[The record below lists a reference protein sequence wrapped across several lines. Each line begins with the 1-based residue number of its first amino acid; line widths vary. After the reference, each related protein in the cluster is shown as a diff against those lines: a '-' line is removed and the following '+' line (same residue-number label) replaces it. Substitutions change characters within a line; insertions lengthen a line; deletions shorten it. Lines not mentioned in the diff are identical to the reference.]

1 MYNNGISA
9 GGFASILAFIPNP
22 IISTNE
28 AWFLSNTEKV
38 HALFHKINEIIDKVN
53 SHEELFAKL
62 KDILEKFDETVVDAV
77 KAYIQEMYDNGEL
90 GRYVEEAILNAVK
103 TNLIDGQPIKFKL
116 VEQRVYNRGDNH
128 IWGQSVT
135 LNYSVFQG
143 GVTIQKNGFI
153 YHVQALRSCSMN
165 TNSVSLRVYR
175 EGTSGAVATLDLTLD
190 HANGMTYNPD
200 NDNIYI
206 THLKK
211 YPGGVAATPY
221 NASLAN
227 QVTNFVTEINF
238 TALLNGNAVQGET
251 IISKDA
257 PQWFFDVAY
266 NNGVLYGVVAYDAS
280 KDGGGSSY
288 LRIYEYD
295 FKNNTAELYRD
306 YTAICPPNN
315 RSCFEVDDN
324 YFYFAHHSVRHSDI
338 VVFRKSKTI
347 PLSNARV
354 RVWALP
360 ANIDNKTQFG
370 EIESMT
376 VMANGNLWISTFS
389 KFNGEVAQY
398 NEGCFSR
405 TNIYTGV
412 DLTGNSSDTPAST
425 DTKGVVRFDVV
436 LGTTGNYADV
446 KPDGTA
452 SAPYRYLQMA
462 LNRIMVDDTI
472 KHAEILVKGD
482 MNYMAN
488 YYWGSTPIEIIGYGA
503 NGNDTRTPSSR
514 GNMCYVG
521 GLWLQDCAKVNVENL
536 TLCST
541 VSGDNNFKNAPLVVQ
556 NATVTTDG
564 VFCILDPTHTHG
576 RTVPYQA
583 FVTYGGMIATY
594 NKKAGND
601 DDCSNL
607 TNANVHTSNSGLKLH
622 TFS

>member
-1 MYNNGISA
+1 MYNNGIGA

-175 EGTSGAVATLDLTLD
+175 EGTSSAVATLDLTLD

-238 TALLNGNAVQGET
+238 TALLNGKAVQGET

-257 PQWFFDVAY
+257 PQWFFDIAY
-266 NNGVLYGVVAYDAS
+266 NNGVLYGVVAYDAN

-295 FKNNTAELYRD
+295 FKKNTAELYRD
-306 YTAICPPNN
+306 YTSICPPAN

-354 RVWALP
+354 RVWSLP
-360 ANIDNKTQFG
+360 ANIDNKTHFG

-376 VMANGNLWISTFS
+376 VMPNGNLWISTFS
-389 KFNGEVAQY
+389 KFNGEIAQY

-452 SAPYRYLQMA
+452 KAPYRYLQMA

-514 GNMCYVG
+514 NNMCYLG

-607 TNANVHTSNSGLKLH
+607 TSDHVHTSNSGLKLH
-622 TFS
+622 TYA